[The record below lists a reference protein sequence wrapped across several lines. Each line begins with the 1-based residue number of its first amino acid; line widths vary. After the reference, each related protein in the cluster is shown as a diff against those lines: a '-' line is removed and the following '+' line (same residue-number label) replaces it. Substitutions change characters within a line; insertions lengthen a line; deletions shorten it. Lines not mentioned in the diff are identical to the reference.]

1 MSTVLNA
8 MLLLALSVLPV
19 FAAGVGDEKADRK
32 PVAGP
37 RMEISPETHDFGNAK
52 QNQALVKE
60 FEIENIG
67 SENLE
72 LGRISTSCGC
82 TVAKPEVKLLKPGGK
97 TLLKVTLETRRY
109 KGQLQRSVS
118 IASNDPRR
126 VKTIKVKVFVEE

>member
-1 MSTVLNA
+1 MSTFVNA

-19 FAAGVGDEKADRK
+19 FAGVGDEKADPK

-37 RMEISPETHDFGNAK
+37 RMEISPEAHDFGNAK

-82 TVAKPEVKLLKPGGK
+82 TVARPEVKLLKPGSK

>member
-8 MLLLALSVLPV
+8 MLLLALSVLPA
-19 FAAGVGDEKADRK
+19 FAGEVDEKTERK

-37 RMEISPETHDFGNAK
+37 RLEISPEVHDFGAAK
-52 QNQALVKE
+52 QNQALVKH

-82 TVAKPEVKLLKPGGK
+82 TVAKPEVKLLKPGEK
-97 TLLKVTLETRRY
+97 TSLKVTLETRRY